1 MSKLI
6 GQAILGFLALAV
18 AMGLA
23 LFLPAGT
30 LAYWQAW
37 VYLAVFLGSAAA
49 ISVYLARNDPALLQR
64 RVNAGPTAEKER
76 IQQLVQGLAGLAFVS
91 VLVVSSLDHRFGW
104 SSVPTSTVLLSDILV
119 LLGFVVIFFVF
130 REDSYTAATIQVAQ
144 DQRVISTGPYA
155 MVRHPMYAGAG
166 LLMLATP
173 PALGSWWGLLAVGVL
188 TATIIV
194 RLLDEEHFLQHNLA
208 GYREYKRRVPFRL
221 VPYVW

>member
-18 AMGLA
+18 AMGAA

-49 ISVYLARNDPALLQR
+49 ISIYLARNDPALLQR
-64 RVNAGPTAEKER
+64 RVNAGPTAEQER
-76 IQQLVQGLAGLAFVS
+76 SQQVIQALASLAFVS

-104 SSVPTSTVLLSDILV
+104 SSVPIWTSLLSEVLV
-119 LLGFVVIFFVF
+119 LLGFVVVFFVF
-130 REDSYTAATIQVAQ
+130 RENSYTAATIQVAQ

-155 MVRHPMYAGAG
+155 VVRHPMYAGAG
-166 LLMLATP
+166 LLMVATP
-173 PALGSWWGLLAVGVL
+173 PALGSWWGLLAVAVL
-188 TATIIV
+188 MAAIIV
-194 RLLDEEHFLQHNLA
+194 RLFDEERFLYHNLA
-208 GYREYKRRVPFRL
+208 GYKEYRERVRYRL

>member
-23 LFLPAGT
+23 LFLPDGT

-49 ISVYLARNDPALLQR
+49 ISVYLACNDPALLQR

-104 SSVPTSTVLLSDILV
+104 SSVPTSIVLLSDILV

-130 REDSYTAATIQVAQ
+130 RENSYTAATIQVAQ

-173 PALGSWWGLLAVGVL
+173 PALGSWW
-188 TATIIV
+188 
-194 RLLDEEHFLQHNLA
+194 R
-208 GYREYKRRVPFRL
+208 
-221 VPYVW
+221 